1 MRKSSIVIIACLS
14 ILMTFGSFM
23 VAMGA
28 ISLDSS
34 NRREYTWCPMTD
46 SNAKTLNAEINGCP
60 LVRVYINDW
69 NRLTPLQQSDID
81 SRMRAMGFVDA
92 GEHIIR

>member
-1 MRKSSIVIIACLS
+1 MRKTDITIVICATILIA
-14 ILMTFGSFM
+14 FGTSM
-23 VAMGA
+23 IAMGA
-28 ISLDSS
+28 VSVD
-34 NRREYTWCPMTD
+34 NGRREYTWCPLTD

-69 NRLTPLQQSDID
+69 SRLTPLQQSDVD